1 MFVLE
6 AEIVIGEF
14 RFRTIHEVEITK
26 SMDELADTAVIKLP
40 TRFIVRQSGQEKY
53 TEEVIKPGDPVKIT
67 LGYDGKYSG
76 VEFEGYVK
84 KISPKIP
91 LEIHCED
98 AIWLLRRKNISKVW
112 QKTNLRNVLQE
123 VVAGTELKLAG
134 NLPEIELEKWVI
146 KNANGSQVL
155 QKLKEEFGLSI
166 FINDENEL
174 YCGLKAGTN
183 IGEVVKYDLNYN
195 LIENNLEFISKEER
209 KIKVRYVYQAPDN
222 KKKTVEVGDPD
233 GELRTYHTSV
243 VSSEAKLKELA
254 EAEIEKLKYDGFQGD
269 VKSFL
274 VPYATRGMKAEVID
288 QDHPNREGSYLVE
301 KVVVSFG
308 SGGARRTVNLGMRL

>member
-26 SMDELADTAVIKLP
+26 SVDELADTAVIKLP

-84 KISPKIP
+84 KVSPKIP

-123 VVAGTELKLAG
+123 VVAGTALKLAG

-155 QKLKEEFGLSI
+155 QKLKEEFGLTI
-166 FINDENEL
+166 FINDQNEL

-195 LIENNLEFISKEER
+195 LVENNLEFISKEER

-243 VSSEAKLKELA
+243 VSSEAKLRELA

-288 QDHPNREGSYLVE
+288 QDHPNMEGSYLVE